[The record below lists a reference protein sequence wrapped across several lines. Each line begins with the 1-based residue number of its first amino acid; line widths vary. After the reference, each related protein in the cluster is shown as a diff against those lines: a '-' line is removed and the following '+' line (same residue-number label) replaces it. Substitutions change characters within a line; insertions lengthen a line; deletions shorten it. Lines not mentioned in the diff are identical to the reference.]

1 MKYRRIISM
10 MSALAMLTLSAG
22 CGQSD
27 GGAENA
33 LEIAVTTENTE
44 QAAEVSTAA
53 SDEVSGTTTASTNA
67 KSGKSTTT
75 AASTSTT
82 GSSTT
87 TAKTGAVAGN
97 GTTKTASATASSG
110 SSGGSSS
117 GGSSSGSDSSSS
129 SGGASS
135 SGSSSSSNS
144 SSGGSSSSGSAT
156 TTAAASSGGASAVT
170 TAAASQSPA
179 SETPVEPET
188 PETPV
193 EEEYTAK
200 VSLSDSP
207 AVSGSGVSVSGSSVT
222 ITQSGDYY
230 FTGSLSDG
238 QILVE
243 APSEEKVKLILD
255 GVDITCTTGPAILIN
270 DAKKCTIELA
280 DGSSNYLTD
289 SAKDDVNN
297 GVIFSNDTLRI
308 KGSGSLEITANN
320 AHGIASDD
328 DVIIESGTYV
338 INSKKSGIFAH
349 DDITINGGDL
359 TIFGGTNGIKSK
371 GTLNMNG
378 GRVVVSGGTKE
389 EKSSVYAYSAFNY
402 TGGELYAAGNQVTAP
417 ATSVNPYIVLDL
429 SASPAAAGS
438 ELSLYLDGYE
448 AVSFNPHNSYRCVIM
463 LSPDIADGSSFSA
476 DIDGSSVGSFTVSG
490 IQNVFKAE

>member
-10 MSALAMLTLSAG
+10 MSALAMLALSAG

-27 GGAENA
+27 AGTESTP
-33 LEIAVTTENTE
+33 EIAVTTENTE
-44 QAAEVSTAA
+44 QAAVVSAAA
-53 SDEVSGTTTASTNA
+53 SDEVSGTTTASAKA

-75 AASTSTT
+75 AASTSAT

-97 GTTKTASATASSG
+97 GTAKTASATASSG
-110 SSGGSSS
+110 SSS
-117 GGSSSGSDSSSS
+117 
-129 SGGASS
+129 
-135 SGSSSSSNS
+135 
-144 SSGGSSSSGSAT
+144 GSSSSGSASGSSGSGSSSSSGGGSSSSSSSSGESSPSGSAS
-156 TTAAASSGGASAVT
+156 TTATASSGGASAVT

-179 SETPVEPET
+179 SETPAEPET
-188 PETPV
+188 PETPAD
-193 EEEYTAK
+193 EGYTAK

-230 FTGSLSDG
+230 LTGSLSDG
-238 QILVE
+238 QVLVE
-243 APSEEKVKLILD
+243 APAEEKVKLILD

-270 DAKKCTIELA
+270 NAKKCTIELA

-349 DDITINGGDL
+349 DDITIKGGDL

-378 GRVVVSGGTKE
+378 GRAVVSGGTKE

-429 SASPAAAGS
+429 STSPAAAGS

-476 DIDGSSVGSFTVSG
+476 DIDGSSVGNFTVSD

>member
-75 AASTSTT
+75 AASTSAT

-110 SSGGSSS
+110 SSGGSYS

-144 SSGGSSSSGSAT
+144 SSGGSSSSGSAA

-179 SETPVEPET
+179 SETPAEPET
-188 PETPV
+188 PA

-200 VSLSDSP
+200 VSLSGSP

-289 SAKDDVNN
+289 GAKDDVNN

-338 INSKKSGIFAH
+338 ITSKKSGIFAH

-378 GRVVVSGGTKE
+378 GRAVVSGGTKE

-448 AVSFNPHNSYRCVIM
+448 AVSFKPHNSYRCVIM

-476 DIDGSSVGSFTVSG
+476 DIDGSSVGNFTVSG

>member
-75 AASTSTT
+75 AASTSAT

-144 SSGGSSSSGSAT
+144 SSGGSSSSGSAA

-179 SETPVEPET
+179 SETPTEPET
-188 PETPV
+188 PA

-200 VSLSDSP
+200 VSLSGSP

-280 DGSSNYLTD
+280 DGSSNYLAD

-378 GRVVVSGGTKE
+378 GRAVVSGGTKE